1 MSNPLQ
7 IPPEPIITEAL
18 TRLQQ
23 AAYGLPVLAENHE
36 LL

>member
-1 MSNPLQ
+1 MSNPLP

-18 TRLQQ
+18 TGLQR
-23 AAYGLPVLAENHE
+23 AVHGLPVLAENHE